1 MNSKN
6 NKKSS
11 HHKQITRPR
20 LQSIVDS

>member
-11 HHKQITRPR
+11 YHKQITRPR
-20 LQSIVDS
+20 L